1 MNNPPSNQPR
11 PLNVPTRPSM
21 APVPA
26 IPVSSGAP
34 PKIAA
39 MPMQGH
45 KPTDEELEPLELIEE
60 SPIAVSSDIAPSS
73 KIKAFGVK
81 SSAEKVD
88 RFTRKPV
95 TTGRGA
101 CRVRSFHGRLSD
113 EGLAFIDEK
122 INDWLDHHP
131 EIEVK
136 FVTST
141 TGVFEGKIREP
152 ALVLN
157 VWY

>member
-1 MNNPPSNQPR
+1 MNNPTPHQPQGLR
-11 PLNVPTRPSM
+11 PAVPVR
-21 APVPA
+21 
-26 IPVSSGAP
+26 PVSAPPAGAP

-39 MPMQGH
+39 MPMTGH
-45 KPTDEELEPLELIEE
+45 KATDEELAPLALIDEE
-60 SPIAVSSDIAPSS
+60 PSS
-73 KIKAFGVK
+73 GT
-81 SSAEKVD
+81 SSADQQSPKIRSIGVRAMAGHREN
-88 RFTRKPV
+88 FTRQ
-95 TTGRGA
+95 TTSTGHGA

-113 EGLAFIDEK
+113 EGISYMDDK

-141 TGVFEGKIREP
+141 VGVFEGKIREP